1 MPNNKIYTMKVVTQR
16 TGLTQHTIRVWEKR
30 YNAVT
35 PERTPTNRRLYSEDD
50 IGRLLLLYR
59 ATAQGHSIGRIAP
72 LSDGE
77 LKTLINDHSTPPVL
91 TQSDAITDSLTPPDS
106 TAESSVQRCLDAIAS
121 MDSNTL
127 TRELMDAEIAMGR
140 NRLLTSV
147 IDPIMNR
154 VGEMWSE
161 GTLRVADEHLATSVI
176 RTFLGTLHSNNRAP
190 QGAPVLVAT
199 TPAGQWHEIGA
210 LLASLTAQ
218 SAGWNTLY
226 MGPNLPAEEIAGAAI
241 AHSASAVAL
250 SIIYPGDDSLLSTE
264 LYKIQRAL
272 PAIPLLIGGRAAA
285 HYRSTIDEMGALY
298 IEQLALMPE
307 LLSKI
312 TSSNFLL
319 DKRLTIGR
327 PAVDS

>member
-1 MPNNKIYTMKVVTQR
+1 
-16 TGLTQHTIRVWEKR
+16 
-30 YNAVT
+30 
-35 PERTPTNRRLYSEDD
+35 
-50 IGRLLLLYR
+50 
-59 ATAQGHSIGRIAP
+59 
-72 LSDGE
+72 
-77 LKTLINDHSTPPVL
+77 
-91 TQSDAITDSLTPPDS
+91 
-106 TAESSVQRCLDAIAS
+106 

-190 QGAPVLVAT
+190 RGAPVLVAT

-264 LYKIQRAL
+264 LFKIQRAL

-285 HYRSTIDEMGALY
+285 HYKSTINEMGAIY

-307 LLSKI
+307 LLSEI
-312 TSSNFLL
+312 TSSNFY
-319 DKRLTIGR
+319 
-327 PAVDS
+327 

>member
-1 MPNNKIYTMKVVTQR
+1 MPNEKSYTMKVVAQR

-30 YNAVT
+30 YNAVA
-35 PERTPTNRRLYSEDD
+35 PERTHTNRRLYSEED
-50 IGRLLLLYR
+50 IERLILLHR
-59 ATAQGHSIGRIAP
+59 ATAQGHSIGRIAH

-77 LKTLINDHSTPPVL
+77 LKTLIEEHSPPPVF
-91 TQSDAITDSLTPPDS
+91 TQTNSMPHPLTPPDS
-106 TAESSVQRCLDAIAS
+106 TAESSVQRCLNAIAS

-176 RTFLGTLHSNNRAP
+176 RTFLGTLQFSNRAP
-190 QGAPVLVAT
+190 QGAPMLVAT

-241 AHSASAVAL
+241 THSASAVAL

-285 HYRSTIDEMGALY
+285 HYKSTIEEIGAQY
-298 IEQLALMPE
+298 VGHLALMPE
-307 LLSKI
+307 MLSKI
-312 TSSNFLL
+312 TSSNFFIRQNI
-319 DKRLTIGR
+319 DN
-327 PAVDS
+327 

>member
-1 MPNNKIYTMKVVTQR
+1 MPNEKSYTMKVVAQR

-30 YNAVT
+30 YNAVA
-35 PERTPTNRRLYSEDD
+35 PERTHTNRRLYSEDD
-50 IGRLLLLYR
+50 IERLILLHR
-59 ATAQGHSIGRIAP
+59 ATAQGHSIGRIAH

-77 LKTLINDHSTPPVL
+77 LKTLIDEHSPPPVFAQTNSTPHP
-91 TQSDAITDSLTPPDS
+91 LTPPDS
-106 TAESSVQRCLDAIAS
+106 TAESSVRRCLDAIAS
-121 MDSNTL
+121 MNSNTL

-176 RTFLGTLHSNNRAP
+176 RTFLGTLQFSNRAP
-190 QGAPVLVAT
+190 QGAPMLVAT

-241 AHSASAVAL
+241 THSASAVAL

-285 HYRSTIDEMGALY
+285 HYKSTIEEIGAQY
-298 IEQLALMPE
+298 VGHLALMPE
-307 LLSKI
+307 MLSKI
-312 TSSNFLL
+312 TSSNFFIRQNI
-319 DKRLTIGR
+319 DN
-327 PAVDS
+327 

>member
-1 MPNNKIYTMKVVTQR
+1 MINNKNYTMKVVTQR

-30 YNAVT
+30 YGAVN
-35 PERTPTNRRLYSEDD
+35 PERTSTNRRLYSDADVE
-50 IGRLLLLYR
+50 RLLLLHR

-72 LSDGE
+72 LSDEE
-77 LKTLINDHSTPPVL
+77 LKTLIDEHSPPPAV
-91 TQSDAITDSLTPPDS
+91 TQPSS
-106 TAESSVQRCLDAIAS
+106 TSPHFTGEDPIVESSVQRCLDAIAA
-121 MDSNTL
+121 MDSNAL

-140 NRLLTSV
+140 NRLLVSV

-176 RTFLGTLHSNNRAP
+176 RTFLGTMHSNNRAP

-264 LYKIQRAL
+264 LAKIQRAL
-272 PAIPLLIGGRAAA
+272 PDIPLLIGGRAAL
-285 HYRSTIDEMGALY
+285 HYKPTIDEIGAHY
-298 IEQLALMPE
+298 IGQLALMPE

-312 TSSNFLL
+312 TSSNFFYRQKV
-319 DKRLTIGR
+319 DK
-327 PAVDS
+327 A

>member
-1 MPNNKIYTMKVVTQR
+1 MPNEKNYTMKVVTQR

-30 YNAVT
+30 YNVVT

-50 IGRLLLLYR
+50 IERLLLLHK

-72 LSDGE
+72 LSDSE
-77 LKTLINDHSTPPVL
+77 LETLINEHSTPPDL
-91 TQSDAITDSLTPPDS
+91 TQSNAISHPLTPPDS

-176 RTFLGTLHSNNRAP
+176 RTFLGTLQFSNRAP
-190 QGAPVLVAT
+190 QGAPMLVAT

-264 LYKIQRAL
+264 LFKIQRAL
-272 PAIPLLIGGRAAA
+272 PGIPLLIGGRAAA
-285 HYRSTIDEMGALY
+285 HYKSTIEEIGARY
-298 IEQLALMPE
+298 VGHLALMPE
-307 LLSKI
+307 MLSKI
-312 TSSNFLL
+312 TSSKFFIRQNI
-319 DKRLTIGR
+319 DN
-327 PAVDS
+327 

>member
-1 MPNNKIYTMKVVTQR
+1 MPNEKNYTMKVVTQR

-30 YNAVT
+30 YNAVA
-35 PERTPTNRRLYSEDD
+35 PERTHTNRRLYSEDD
-50 IGRLLLLYR
+50 IERLLLLHR
-59 ATAQGHSIGRIAP
+59 ATAQGHSIGRIAL
-72 LSDGE
+72 LSDDK
-77 LKTLINDHSTPPVL
+77 LKTLINEHSSPPVIAQ
-91 TQSDAITDSLTPPDS
+91 TNAIPHPLTPPDT

-154 VGEMWSE
+154 VGDMWNE
-161 GTLRVADEHLATSVI
+161 GVLRVADEHLATSVI
-176 RTFLGTLHSNNRAP
+176 RTFLGTLQFNNRAP
-190 QGAPVLVAT
+190 QGAPMLIAT

-264 LYKIQRAL
+264 LFKIQRAL

-285 HYRSTIDEMGALY
+285 HYKSTIEEIGAQY
-298 IEQLALMPE
+298 VGHLALMPE

-312 TSSNFLL
+312 TSSNFFIRQNI
-319 DKRLTIGR
+319 DN
-327 PAVDS
+327 

>member
-1 MPNNKIYTMKVVTQR
+1 MPNDKIYTMKVVTQR

-30 YNAVT
+30 YDAVT
-35 PERTPTNRRLYSEDD
+35 PERTHTNRRLYSEDD
-50 IGRLLLLYR
+50 IERLLLLHR
-59 ATAQGHSIGRIAP
+59 ATIQGHSIGRIAP
-72 LSDGE
+72 LSDDE
-77 LKTLINDHSTPPVL
+77 LKILVNEHSPLAVPTKTDATPLP
-91 TQSDAITDSLTPPDS
+91 ITPPDT
-106 TAESSVQRCLDAIAS
+106 TAESSVQRCLNAIAS

-147 IDPIMNR
+147 VDPIMNR
-154 VGEMWSE
+154 VGQMWSE

-176 RTFLGTLHSNNRAP
+176 RTFLGTLHSNNRAA

-264 LYKIQRAL
+264 LFKVQRAL

-285 HYRSTIDEMGALY
+285 HYKSTINEMGAIY

-307 LLSKI
+307 LLSEI
-312 TSSNFLL
+312 TSSNFY
-319 DKRLTIGR
+319 
-327 PAVDS
+327 

>member
-1 MPNNKIYTMKVVTQR
+1 MPDNKNYTMKVVTQR

-30 YNAVT
+30 YGAVN
-35 PERTPTNRRLYSEDD
+35 PERTSTNRRLYSEADVE
-50 IGRLLLLYR
+50 RLLLLHR

-72 LSDGE
+72 LSDEE
-77 LKTLINDHSTPPVL
+77 LKTLIDEHSPPPAV
-91 TQSDAITDSLTPPDS
+91 TQPGS
-106 TAESSVQRCLDAIAS
+106 TSPHFTGEDPIAESSVQRCLDAVAV
-121 MDSNTL
+121 MDSNAL

-140 NRLLTSV
+140 NRLLVSV

-176 RTFLGTLHSNNRAP
+176 RTFLGTMHSNNRAP
-190 QGAPVLVAT
+190 QGAPVLVTT

-264 LYKIQRAL
+264 LAKIQRAL
-272 PAIPLLIGGRAAA
+272 PDIPLLIGGRAAL
-285 HYRSTIDEMGALY
+285 HYKPTIDEIGAHY
-298 IEQLALMPE
+298 IGQLALMPE
-307 LLSKI
+307 LLSEI
-312 TSSNFLL
+312 TSSNFFHRRKV
-319 DKRLTIGR
+319 DK
-327 PAVDS
+327 S

>member
-1 MPNNKIYTMKVVTQR
+1 MKVVAQR

-30 YNAVT
+30 YNAVA
-35 PERTPTNRRLYSEDD
+35 PERTHTNRRLYSEED
-50 IGRLLLLYR
+50 IERLILLHR
-59 ATAQGHSIGRIAP
+59 ATAQGHSIGRIAH
-72 LSDGE
+72 LSDDE
-77 LKTLINDHSTPPVL
+77 LKTLIEEHSPPPVF
-91 TQSDAITDSLTPPDS
+91 TQTNSMPHPLTPPDS
-106 TAESSVQRCLDAIAS
+106 TAESSVQRCLNAIAS

-176 RTFLGTLHSNNRAP
+176 RTFLGTLQFSNRAP
-190 QGAPVLVAT
+190 QGAPMLVAT

-241 AHSASAVAL
+241 THSASAVAL

-285 HYRSTIDEMGALY
+285 HYKSTIEEIGAQY
-298 IEQLALMPE
+298 VGHLALMPE
-307 LLSKI
+307 MLSKI
-312 TSSNFLL
+312 TSSNFFIRQNI
-319 DKRLTIGR
+319 DN
-327 PAVDS
+327 

>member
-1 MPNNKIYTMKVVTQR
+1 MKVVAQR

-30 YNAVT
+30 YNAVA
-35 PERTPTNRRLYSEDD
+35 PERTHTNRRLYSEDD
-50 IGRLLLLYR
+50 IERLILLHR
-59 ATAQGHSIGRIAP
+59 ATAQGHSIGRIAH

-77 LKTLINDHSTPPVL
+77 LKTLIDEHSPPPVF
-91 TQSDAITDSLTPPDS
+91 TQTNSMPHPLTPPDS
-106 TAESSVQRCLDAIAS
+106 TAESSVQRCLNAITF

-147 IDPIMNR
+147 IDPVMNK

-176 RTFLGTLHSNNRAP
+176 RTFLGTLQFSNRAP
-190 QGAPVLVAT
+190 QGAPMLVAT

-241 AHSASAVAL
+241 THSASAVAL

-264 LYKIQRAL
+264 LHKIQRAL

-285 HYRSTIDEMGALY
+285 HYKSTIEEIGAQY
-298 IEQLALMPE
+298 VGHLALMPE
-307 LLSKI
+307 MLSKI
-312 TSSNFLL
+312 TSSNFFIRQNI
-319 DKRLTIGR
+319 DK
-327 PAVDS
+327 

>member
-1 MPNNKIYTMKVVTQR
+1 MLNEKNYTMKIVAQR

-30 YNAVT
+30 YNVVT

-50 IGRLLLLYR
+50 IERLLLLHK

-72 LSDGE
+72 LSDSDLE
-77 LKTLINDHSTPPVL
+77 ALINEHSTPSDL
-91 TQSDAITDSLTPPDS
+91 TQSNAKSHPLTPPDS

-176 RTFLGTLHSNNRAP
+176 RTFLGTLQFSNRAP
-190 QGAPVLVAT
+190 QGAPMLVAT

-285 HYRSTIDEMGALY
+285 HYKSTIEEIGALY
-298 IEQLALMPE
+298 VGHLALMPE
-307 LLSKI
+307 MLSNI
-312 TSSNFLL
+312 TSSNFFHRQNI
-319 DKRLTIGR
+319 DK
-327 PAVDS
+327 

>member
-1 MPNNKIYTMKVVTQR
+1 MPNEKSYTMKVVAQR

-30 YNAVT
+30 YNAVA
-35 PERTPTNRRLYSEDD
+35 PERTHTNRRLYSEDD
-50 IGRLLLLYR
+50 IERLILLHR
-59 ATAQGHSIGRIAP
+59 ATAQGHSIGRIAH

-77 LKTLINDHSTPPVL
+77 LKTLIDEHSPPPVF
-91 TQSDAITDSLTPPDS
+91 TQTNSMPHPLTPPDS
-106 TAESSVQRCLDAIAS
+106 TAESSVQRCLNAITF

-147 IDPIMNR
+147 IDPVMNK

-176 RTFLGTLHSNNRAP
+176 RTFLGTLQFSNRAP
-190 QGAPVLVAT
+190 QGAPMLVAT

-241 AHSASAVAL
+241 THSASAVAL

-285 HYRSTIDEMGALY
+285 HYKSTIEEIGAQY
-298 IEQLALMPE
+298 VGHLALMPE
-307 LLSKI
+307 MLSKI
-312 TSSNFLL
+312 TSSNFFIRQNI
-319 DKRLTIGR
+319 DN
-327 PAVDS
+327 